1 MVVTLT
7 GTEISGSPYSV
18 IVDPAASDPATSSF
32 VSAPTTHTAGEVYTN
47 TIQSRDTWSN
57 LAIYTTSDS
66 YSITFTRSDGGG
78 SELLT
83 TTAIHQ
89 SAGVY

>member
-1 MVVTLT
+1 MVVTFT

-18 IVDPAASDPATSSF
+18 TVDPASTNPTTSSF

-57 LAIYTTSDS
+57 LAIYTTTDS

-78 SELLT
+78 SEVLT
-83 TTAIHQ
+83 TTAVHQ
-89 SAGVY
+89 SVGVY

>member
-1 MVVTLT
+1 MVVRLT
-7 GTEISGSPYSV
+7 GTEISGSPYTV
-18 IVDPAASDPATSSF
+18 TVNPASTDPATSSF
-32 VSAPTTHTAGEVYTN
+32 VSAPTTHIAGEVYTN
-47 TIQSRDTWSN
+47 TIQSRDTFN
-57 LAIYTTSDS
+57 NDATFTTTDS